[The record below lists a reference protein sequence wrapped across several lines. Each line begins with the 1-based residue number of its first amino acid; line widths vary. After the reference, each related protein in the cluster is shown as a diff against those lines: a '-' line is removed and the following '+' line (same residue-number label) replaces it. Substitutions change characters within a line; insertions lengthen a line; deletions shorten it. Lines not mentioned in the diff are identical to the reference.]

1 MLTSQISLVLNEV
14 GPLCCS
20 VLANVIWL
28 SVSLIGY
35 KRRRAVVVV
44 SCQYVN
50 LTSQNHKLDLSSMPE
65 SLPVLFYIDIFISIY
80 QFSLASNTS
89 LASEAC

>member
-1 MLTSQISLVLNEV
+1 MTFLR
-14 GPLCCS
+14 GS

-28 SVSLIGY
+28 SVSLLGY
-35 KRRRAVVVV
+35 KCRLTVVVV
-44 SCQYVN
+44 SWQYVN
-50 LTSQNHKLDLSSMPE
+50 LTSQNHKLELSRMPE
-65 SLPVLFYIDIFISIY
+65 SLPVLFYIDICISIY